1 MGVKEIFPLMKWERI
16 LDFTIALDPKFAP
29 LCSSFVITSS
39 CSYVGLVDISNL
51 LFGILTPE
59 NIC

>member
-1 MGVKEIFPLMKWERI
+1 LMKWERI